1 MLETIWVLSS
11 CVLIFLILIRIP
23 ESDIGG
29 IQDIDTTN
37 ALSRPDTTVFSDPL
51 ELTTWIFSGLFFIL
65 TSLFVLSST

>member
-29 IQDIDTTN
+29 IQELDTSNT
-37 ALSRPDTTVFSDPL
+37 LSRSEATIFSDPL
-51 ELTTWIFSGLFFIL
+51 ELITWIFSGLFFIL
-65 TSLFVLSST
+65 TSLFVLYVN